1 MGRCSFVSAPSYD
14 RINSQRRTNLGPA
27 TSESGSRRARSWPQ
41 TRSSLLPRALIIT
54 MTDFPLQLFIS
65 TSNLTSFKAVLLLCL
80 SLGAER
86 SLQCLFDSF
95 YAVVEMDTMR
105 FDGGTVHRQV
115 PFLVA
120 ESVGIRLSIPMVFGA
135 SSGRRQ
141 RERVRS
147 C

>member
-1 MGRCSFVSAPSYD
+1 MIDFTGKVMLFYGISLILKEKSNASALVCY
-14 RINSQRRTNLGPA
+14 QRRTNLGPA
-27 TSESGSRRARSWPQ
+27 TNESGSRRARSWPQ

-86 SLQCLFDSF
+86 SLQCLSDAFD
-95 YAVVEMDTMR
+95 AVVEMDAMR

-120 ESVGIRLSIPMVFGA
+120 ESVGIRQYPF
-135 SSGRRQ
+135 
-141 RERVRS
+141 
-147 C
+147 